1 MAGKVDAAVVWE
13 PDVTEAL
20 QKRPGSHILVSTQS
34 ATNLIADLMVARED
48 FIKQYPDVIRAF
60 VKGWLEGTEEANR
73 KPDQV
78 VKLLMDNEPL
88 YKDLGEQTT
97 RAGLSSVKWADLT
110 DNTMMF
116 GLDGS
121 TPFFDGIFNQAGTAW
136 RKRGYISQTVTPGV
150 AKDDSFLKEIYA
162 ALPKEARPLGKEA
175 IPTVPPP
182 TEEQKAGKEVVTKQV
197 NIYFATGSAELDQN
211 ARQALE
217 DQVKSLPETY
227 ANAYIRIEGNTD
239 NTGNPQVNVALS
251 DARARAVVEYLVGKG
266 IERTRLIAKGNGSNN
281 RIASNDTNE
290 GRAKNRRTEIKVV
303 PRT

>member
-1 MAGKVDAAVVWE
+1 
-13 PDVTEAL
+13 
-20 QKRPGSHILVSTQS
+20 
-34 ATNLIADLMVARED
+34 
-48 FIKQYPDVIRAF
+48 
-60 VKGWLEGTEEANR
+60 
-73 KPDQV
+73 
-78 VKLLMDNEPL
+78 MDNEPL

-175 IPTVPPP
+175 IPAVPPP

-227 ANAYIRIEGNTD
+227 ANAYIRSKATQITRAIRKSMSRSVTHERERWLNTLWAK
-239 NTGNPQVNVALS
+239 ALS
-251 DARARAVVEYLVGKG
+251 ERALSPKATALITVSPPTTRMKVE
-266 IERTRLIAKGNGSNN
+266 R
-281 RIASNDTNE
+281 RIG
-290 GRAKNRRTEIKVV
+290 GRK
-303 PRT
+303 